1 MILEVALLSALL
13 SGLFALA
20 QRDCTW
26 LLLFA
31 WLSYASMI
39 PVVLTAAKESWVA
52 CAALAVSFA
61 FLLNVTMLMRNIS
74 KIMGSKLSDLEGAVS
89 KYPAEGWLLVWSL
102 LALTALPP
110 FASFTLVEVLLPRL
124 PATSALM
131 LTATRVLWLAA
142 FARPAVTVMLRVESR
157 ERRRTPLAFVSAAV
171 FLLALLFSL
180 LLFAYSLG

>member
-157 ERRRTPLAFVSAAV
+157 ERRRTPFAFVSAAV